1 MNAVIY
7 VGILSLLLL
16 TCAGAVAQDTN
27 STQLVA
33 PSPDSGDAFP
43 DGEAGI
49 AAYISTGQVVDLEK
63 IKTIFS
69 SVEKVGDNYIVGVV
83 QIPDWGGNIPVHLY
97 ADTDGWMVSYLKKD
111 EPVSEVM
118 QWGSSDA
125 DNPTLGVIKST
136 TLEDALYKAGDA
148 AGVGIVAT
156 GIKYYDFEFPN
167 ANQMMII
174 AKTQATAGSSIHQI
188 EIPENYMLFDAS
200 YYHYV
205 YYLSDYGNYGGYGN
219 YFADSILKVDSATI
233 SDAATSYQGDWVLGW
248 WRSMDQYKGA
258 ISPGSLHTIEISYT
272 LSDTGSAGVAT
283 VLIYRTT

>member
-33 PSPDSGDAFP
+33 PSLDRGDAFP
-43 DGEAGI
+43 EGEAGI

-83 QIPDWGGNIPVHLY
+83 QISDWGGDIGVHLY

-111 EPVSEVM
+111 EPVSMIM

-148 AGVGIVAT
+148 SGVGIVAT

-188 EIPENYMLFDAS
+188 EIPENYMLFDSA
-200 YYHYV
+200 YY
-205 YYLSDYGNYGGYGN
+205 YYEYYYTWYSDWNN
-219 YFADSILKVDSATI
+219 HWTTSSLNVD
-233 SDAATSYQGDWVLGW
+233 DAAISNAATGYIGDGVYGW
-248 WRSMDQYKGA
+248 WRAMDQYKGA
-258 ISPGSLHTIEISYT
+258 IQPGVLHTISISH
-272 LSDTGSAGVAT
+272 DGADAGSSGVAT